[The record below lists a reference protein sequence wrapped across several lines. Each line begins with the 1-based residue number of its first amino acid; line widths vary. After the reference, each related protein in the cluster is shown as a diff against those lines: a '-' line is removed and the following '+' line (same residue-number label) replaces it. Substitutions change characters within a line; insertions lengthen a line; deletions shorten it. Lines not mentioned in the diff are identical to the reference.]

1 MIRWLL
7 DGPLKGFP
15 DLPPVWL
22 LGFMAAAW
30 AIDRGLPLVEAFGPV
45 YRVAGGLLMLAALGL
60 IAWSALWF
68 WRKKTT
74 IEPHHTPT
82 ALIVEGPYRLS
93 RNPIYLALL
102 ALLAGYVL
110 RLGSL
115 GPVILPFAYYI
126 VLTRRFIEPEE
137 AGPEAAFRGGG
148 ACVSGKHPPLAL
160 GHGAG
165 GCTRRCH
172 ILSRRL
178 DWFIWG
184 LRLKWAVRMAMDDRQ

>member
-45 YRVAGGLLMLAALGL
+45 YRAAGGLLMLAALAL

-137 AGPEAAFRGGG
+137 AGLRRLFGAEAHAY
-148 ACVSGKHPPLAL
+148 LEN
-160 GHGAG
+160 
-165 GCTRRCH
+165 TRRW
-172 ILSRRL
+172 L
-178 DWFIWG
+178 
-184 LRLKWAVRMAMDDRQ
+184 

>member
-115 GPVILPFAYYI
+115 AP
-126 VLTRRFIEPEE
+126 
-137 AGPEAAFRGGG
+137 
-148 ACVSGKHPPLAL
+148 
-160 GHGAG
+160 
-165 GCTRRCH
+165 
-172 ILSRRL
+172 
-178 DWFIWG
+178 
-184 LRLKWAVRMAMDDRQ
+184 

>member
-1 MIRWLL
+1 
-7 DGPLKGFP
+7 
-15 DLPPVWL
+15 
-22 LGFMAAAW
+22 MAAAW

-137 AGPEAAFRGGG
+137 AGLRRLFGAEAHAY
-148 ACVSGKHPPLAL
+148 LEN
-160 GHGAG
+160 
-165 GCTRRCH
+165 TRRW
-172 ILSRRL
+172 L
-178 DWFIWG
+178 
-184 LRLKWAVRMAMDDRQ
+184 

>member
-22 LGFMAAAW
+22 IGFMVAAW

-45 YRVAGGLLMLAALGL
+45 YRAAGGLLMLAALAL

-74 IEPHHTPT
+74 IEPHHTPS
-82 ALIVEGPYRLS
+82 ALIVEGPYKLS

-102 ALLAGYVL
+102 VLLVGYVL

-115 GPVILPFAYYI
+115 GPVILPFAYYVI
-126 VLTRRFIEPEE
+126 LTRRFIEPEE
-137 AGPEAAFRGGG
+137 AGLRRLFGAEAHAYLQR
-148 ACVSGKHPPLAL
+148 
-160 GHGAG
+160 
-165 GCTRRCH
+165 TRRW
-172 ILSRRL
+172 L
-178 DWFIWG
+178 
-184 LRLKWAVRMAMDDRQ
+184 